1 MTFSSFTVWSQGH
14 VQCHLQNVHFLS
26 GTWVFTIK
34 WSIHAIKWNLSLDRL
49 ELSRSTA
56 HYIRSVLSQASHCST
71 AIGFPPHIFAQTLV
85 AKLCWKPQ
93 VKVSHVTLLY
103 FTGYVFFC
111 LFIFFFSGLFG
122 PGKLGCLTLHCY
134 SSGFLM
140 PLHFAVGWL
149 AITAHLA
156 TKKQTL
162 CCMSWK
168 FKWDK

>member
-56 HYIRSVLSQASHCST
+56 HYIRSVLSQASHCYVGLFRNDSST

-103 FTGYVFFC
+103 FTGYIFFC
-111 LFIFFFSGLFG
+111 LFIFFFSQ
-122 PGKLGCLTLHCY
+122 GCLVLE
-134 SSGFLM
+134 S
-140 PLHFAVGWL
+140 L
-149 AITAHLA
+149 AASRCIVTHPA
-156 TKKQTL
+156 
-162 CCMSWK
+162 S
-168 FKWDK
+168 